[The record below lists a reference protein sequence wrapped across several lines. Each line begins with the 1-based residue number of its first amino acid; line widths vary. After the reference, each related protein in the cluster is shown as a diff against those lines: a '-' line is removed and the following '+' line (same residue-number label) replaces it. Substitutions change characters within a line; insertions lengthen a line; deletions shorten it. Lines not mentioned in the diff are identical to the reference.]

1 MRRKSRIR
9 RLVKIMRVWKGYHP
23 LPPFN
28 PWTPPPSS
36 ALPFPP
42 LAHLSTFFL
51 GIINQQ
57 TDNVEIWDLMISLC
71 TYIASTYV
79 KLVRHTVR
87 LCVNFLFYMQST
99 PTTDHFLHTPWFL
112 LSHIP
117 GIEYLYRDS
126 LDLFNFA
133 NNIKIMGKK
142 SYIQRTRYGLNTI
155 WFDMVVWTWYIQRL
169 EDLNEASEAV
179 DVTCSDGVQPKT
191 IVLCPWFE
199 EDNRWFSAYLT
210 QKSSFAAAFY
220 VYISMHAISIR
231 ITYQYLSHILHSDER

>member
-1 MRRKSRIR
+1 
-9 RLVKIMRVWKGYHP
+9 
-23 LPPFN
+23 
-28 PWTPPPSS
+28 
-36 ALPFPP
+36 
-42 LAHLSTFFL
+42 
-51 GIINQQ
+51 
-57 TDNVEIWDLMISLC
+57 MISLC
-71 TYIASTYV
+71 TYIGSTYV

-99 PTTDHFLHTPWFL
+99 PSTDHNLHTPWFL
-112 LSHIP
+112 LSYIP

-142 SYIQRTRYGLNTI
+142 ATYRAK
-155 WFDMVVWTWYIQRL
+155 VVWTRYIQRL

-220 VYISMHAISIR
+220 VYISMHAISFR
-231 ITYQYLSHILHSDER
+231 ITYQYLSNILHSDER

>member
-28 PWTPPPSS
+28 PWPPPSS

-42 LAHLSTFFL
+42 LAHLYTFFL

-71 TYIASTYV
+71 TYIGSTYV

-99 PTTDHFLHTPWFL
+99 PSTDHNLHTPWFL
-112 LSHIP
+112 LSYIP

-142 SYIQRTRYGLNTI
+142 LS
-155 WFDMVVWTWYIQRL
+155 WFEHDIHIQRL

>member
-1 MRRKSRIR
+1 
-9 RLVKIMRVWKGYHP
+9 
-23 LPPFN
+23 
-28 PWTPPPSS
+28 
-36 ALPFPP
+36 
-42 LAHLSTFFL
+42 
-51 GIINQQ
+51 
-57 TDNVEIWDLMISLC
+57 MISLC
-71 TYIASTYV
+71 TYIGSTYV

-142 SYIQRTRYGLNTI
+142 ATYRAK
-155 WFDMVVWTWYIQRL
+155 VVWTRYIQRL

-220 VYISMHAISIR
+220 VYISMHAISFR
-231 ITYQYLSHILHSDER
+231 ITYQYLSNILHSDER